1 MAEST
6 SKAMVKLRPL
16 LKSDIIKLDDL
27 WLKHWQDTSLPG
39 IKNRVID
46 AVACDGEK
54 IIGYGQVKLF
64 AEAMLFLDP
73 TARKRD
79 RVQALKLLMEE
90 AERGVNKAGLEDIY
104 IFIKDPD
111 FAVLIAKRYGFERI
125 IEPGELLLKTG
136 V

>member
-1 MAEST
+1 MI
-6 SKAMVKLRPL
+6 KLRSL
-16 LKSDIIKLDDL
+16 AKSDIITLDGL
-27 WLKHWQDTSLPG
+27 WREHWNNTTLPG
-39 IKNRVID
+39 LKNRVID
-46 AVACDGEK
+46 AVACNEER

-111 FAVLIAKRYGFERI
+111 FAVLIAERYGFERI

>member
-1 MAEST
+1 MI
-6 SKAMVKLRPL
+6 KLRSL
-16 LKSDIIKLDDL
+16 AESDIITLDKL
-27 WLKHWQDTSLPG
+27 WQEHWSNQTLPG
-39 IKNRVID
+39 LKNRVID
-46 AVACDGEK
+46 AVAHDDGR

-111 FAVLIAKRYGFERI
+111 FAVLIAERYGFERI

>member
-1 MAEST
+1 MI
-6 SKAMVKLRPL
+6 KLRSIIEPP
-16 LKSDIIKLDDL
+16 DILKLDKL
-27 WLKHWQDTSLPG
+27 WQEHWSDTSLPSR
-39 IKNRVID
+39 KDRVVDALAID
-46 AVACDGEK
+46 EESGR

-64 AEAMLFLDP
+64 AEAQLFLDP

-79 RVQALKLLMEE
+79 RVAALKLLMEE
-90 AERGVNKAGLEDIY
+90 AHRGLHKSGLDDLY

-111 FAVLIAKRYGFERI
+111 FAVLIARRYGFHRV